1 MLTKEGNTNN
11 NNKNQ
16 RRGAI
21 VATNHSR
28 WSSTPPATQSPPYP
42 SPAFYY
48 PSPAE
53 NLPNYPSPPSEGE
66 GGGSFYGPPPPDA
79 ILPYFPYYFRNPSHQ
94 TDQTSSSQ
102 LISVPGT
109 LTANIVVVGVLV
121 TSGN

>member
-1 MLTKEGNTNN
+1 
-11 NNKNQ
+11 
-16 RRGAI
+16 
-21 VATNHSR
+21 
-28 WSSTPPATQSPPYP
+28 PPATQSPPYP

-102 LISVPGT
+102 LMSVPGT
-109 LTANIVVVGVLV
+109 LTAMIVAVANLVVVGVLV
-121 TSGN
+121 SSGN